1 MFDGCSP
8 SVGPDVPLLVKAEL
22 DSVSAGPGPV
32 LEAWIM
38 DTLAG
43 AFTAIEPSAVRCVHL
58 DAPT

>member
-8 SVGPDVPLLVKAEL
+8 SVGPEVPLLVKAEL

-43 AFTAIEPSAVRCVHL
+43 AFTPIEPSAVRCVHL
-58 DAPT
+58 DAPA